1 MIRTYSFSSVGG
13 HPINEDAFV
22 VQRVPGGTDEW
33 FVVLADGQGGRAGGA
48 PAAQLA
54 CRTTA
59 DYVLA
64 HPGTV
69 FGDPSSWVGMLGR
82 ADEVVAAEPEAG
94 FTTLVVLCAGADRVA
109 GASCGDSAAVA
120 VYPGHAPRVLTAHQF
135 KNPPVGSGE
144 ATFVSFELEL
154 TAPWRVLVM
163 SDGVWK
169 YAGWERVW
177 DCAARLSG
185 DELIAELQT
194 AARLRTTGEF
204 PDDFTVVLL
213 ESE

>member
-1 MIRTYSFSSVGG
+1 MIRTRSFSAAGG
-13 HPINEDAFV
+13 HPVNEDAFI
-22 VQRVPGGTDEW
+22 VQRIPGGTDAW

-48 PAAQLA
+48 RAAQLA
-54 CRTTA
+54 CRTTSEF
-59 DYVLA
+59 VLT

-69 FGDPSSWVGMLGR
+69 LGDPDSWVGMLGR
-82 ADEVVAAEPEAG
+82 TDEVVAADPEAG
-94 FTTLVVLCAGADRVA
+94 FTTLVGLCVEADHVA

-120 VYPGHAPRVLTAHQF
+120 VCRGCAPRVLTAHQF
-135 KNPPVGSGE
+135 KDPPVGSGE
-144 ATFVSFELEL
+144 ALFIPFELEMA
-154 TAPWRVLVM
+154 APWRVLVM

-169 YAGWERVW
+169 YASWDRVW

-185 DELIAELQT
+185 DELIEELQT

-213 ESE
+213 EGE